1 MKYQPDLFS
10 EEIVLPD
17 IVQQKADEAFALIQ
31 KEGTIMAKK
40 KQRRKKTI
48 FKSQAAAI
56 ACICLIA
63 AGSVTAFAAIRHF
76 WSRGMQGAVQATP
89 EQQQTLT
96 DQGVAEV
103 LSETPDYTAL
113 SVTDNNITVT
123 PETVI
128 VDDNFAHISFSVKG
142 FDPGENNEPAFETA
156 AVYTG
161 ADPAAESGQ
170 LNVNSGFYNGIVA
183 DENAAPVYDDGTP
196 VQFDENGAL
205 VSRYFDEDGTLEYV
219 VSVSASDGQETLPGK
234 TLHVDLR
241 NLGTTSQADF
251 SNMAEG
257 SWSFDIELPSASSSV
272 PVPLKKAV
280 DGTVFTIDSVS
291 LSPIS
296 IDIDFTVNGEVDL
309 MEGENG
315 IPLFSGVI
323 LKDGT
328 RLPYIAD
335 MGILD
340 YTDDT
345 LRAAYQKRA
354 FDWVID
360 PEQVASLLFMTEPE
374 TGLVEVPIG

>member
-1 MKYQPDLFS
+1 MKHQPDFFS
-10 EEIVLPD
+10 EDIVIPD
-17 IVQQKADEAFALIQ
+17 IVQQKADNAFAFIQ
-31 KEGTIMAKK
+31 KEGKNMAKK
-40 KQRRKKTI
+40 KQHRKNTLL
-48 FKSQAAAI
+48 KSQAAVI

-63 AGSVTAFAAIRHF
+63 AGSITAFAAIRHF

-89 EQQQTLT
+89 EQQQTLI
-96 DQGVAEV
+96 DQGSAEV
-103 LSETPDYTAL
+103 LSETPDYAAL

-142 FDPGENNEPAFETA
+142 FDPGENREPAFETVNA
-156 AVYTG
+156 YTG
-161 ADPAAESGQ
+161 TDSAAESGQ
-170 LNVNSGFYNGIVA
+170 LNSNSGFYNGIVS

-196 VQFDENGAL
+196 VQFDEKGAL
-205 VSRYFDEDGTLEYV
+205 ISRYSDENGTLEYIL
-219 VSVSASDGQETLPGK
+219 SVSCADGQDTLPGK
-234 TLHVDLR
+234 TLHVDMH

-251 SNMAEG
+251 SNIAEG
-257 SWSFDIELPSASSSV
+257 NWSFDIELPSASSSV
-272 PVPLKKAV
+272 SIPLQKPV

-296 IDIDFTVNGEVDL
+296 IDIAFTVNGEVTMTD
-309 MEGENG
+309 GENG
-315 IPLFSGVI
+315 IPLFSGVV

-335 MGILD
+335 MGTLD

-345 LRAAYQKRA
+345 MSAASEKRT
-354 FDWVID
+354 FDRVID
-360 PEQVASLLFMTEPE
+360 PAQTASLLFITEPG

>member
-1 MKYQPDLFS
+1 MKYRPDLFS

-31 KEGTIMAKK
+31 KEGEIMAKK
-40 KQRRKKTI
+40 KQRRKNTI

-63 AGSVTAFAAIRHF
+63 AGSLTAFAAIRHF

-96 DQGVAEV
+96 DQGAAKVFG
-103 LSETPDYTAL
+103 ETPDYTAL

-128 VDDNFAHISFSVKG
+128 VDDNFAHIAFSVKG
-142 FDPGENNEPAFETA
+142 FDPGKNAEPAFETVN
-156 AVYTG
+156 VYAGT
-161 ADPAAESGQ
+161 DPAAESVQ
-170 LNVNSGFYNGIVA
+170 LNANSGFYNGIVS
-183 DENAAPVYDDGTP
+183 DENAGPVYDDGTP

-205 VSRYFDEDGTLEYV
+205 VSRYFDEGGNLEYI
-219 VSVSASDGQETLPGK
+219 VSVSCADAADALPGK
-234 TLHVDLR
+234 TLHIDMN

-251 SNMAEG
+251 SNMSEG
-257 SWSFDIELPSASSSV
+257 NWSFDIELPSVSSSV
-272 PVPLKKAV
+272 PVQLQKAV
-280 DGTVFTIDSVS
+280 EGTVFTISSVS
-291 LSPIS
+291 ISPIS
-296 IDIDFTVNGEVDL
+296 VDIDFTVNGEVNMMD
-309 MEGENG
+309 GDNG
-315 IPLFSGVI
+315 IPLFSGVV

-335 MGILD
+335 MGILN

-345 LRAAYQKRA
+345 MTAAYQKRA
-354 FDWVID
+354 FDRVID
-360 PEQVASLLFMTEPE
+360 PEQVASLLFITEPG